1 MKEARAIDGAVS
13 AGAPAAVRPLEITV
27 LTGGPGSER
36 EVSLQSGAAVA
47 EALAAAGH
55 AVQSL
60 DITPD
65 DTSALDREGVDVVFI
80 ALHGPFGEDGQVQR
94 LCERRRLP
102 YVGSGPDA
110 SALAMDKDA
119 AKAVYQRVGLLTPDW
134 TVVEL
139 EEPPDHRRRSLRR
152 FAPPCVVK
160 PVDSGSSVDITI
172 ARDLP
177 ARDAAV
183 DDLLQ
188 RYGRAMVECFVAG
201 RELTVGVLG
210 DQALPVVE
218 IRPRRQFYDYQ
229 AKYVDDATEYVAPAE
244 MAAEVARRVAEQ
256 GLKAHHAMGCRDL
269 SRTDFILTPDGTAW
283 VLETNT
289 IPGFTGH
296 SLVPKAAAAAGV
308 DFPTLCDRLVRM
320 ALQRAGR

>member
-1 MKEARAIDGAVS
+1 MDGRTAVDGAAS
-13 AGAPAAVRPLEITV
+13 AAAGSAVRPLEITV

-36 EVSLQSGAAVA
+36 EVSLASGAAVA
-47 EALAAAGH
+47 EALVRAGH

-60 DITPD
+60 DITPA

-110 SALAMDKDA
+110 SAMAMDKNDA
-119 AKAVYQRVGLLTPDW
+119 KRVYQRAGLLTPDW
-134 TVVEL
+134 TVVEAD
-139 EEPPDHRRRSLRR
+139 ESADHWRASLRR
-152 FAPPCVVK
+152 FSPPCVVK

-172 ARDLP
+172 AHDLP

-183 DDLLQ
+183 ADLLH
-188 RYGRAMVECFVAG
+188 RYGRVMVECFIAG

-210 DQALPVVE
+210 DRALPVVE
-218 IRPRRQFYDYQ
+218 IRPEREFYDYQ
-229 AKYVDDATEYVAPAE
+229 AKYIDDATEYIVPADLP
-244 MAAEVARRVAEQ
+244 ADVARCVSEA
-256 GLKAHHAMGCRDL
+256 GSKAHAALGCRDL
-269 SRTDFILTPDGTAW
+269 SRTDFLLTSDGTPW

-289 IPGFTGH
+289 IPGFTSH

-320 ALQRAGR
+320 ALHRAGR